1 MNRSTLISP
10 AETGPVSYTHLS
22 LVYNGNTLSTE
33 HLALEQS
40 ETEPLMHDIKEDHG
54 FKENEQVRVY
64 DAEGKFIAV
73 YRYHAAECMFKVEK
87 MFV

>member
-1 MNRSTLISP
+1 
-10 AETGPVSYTHLS
+10 
-22 LVYNGNTLSTE
+22 
-33 HLALEQS
+33 
-40 ETEPLMHDIKEDHG
+40 MHDIKEDHG